1 MDKKELNEEVEIDLT
16 DLFKVFKKNIKM
28 IIILALLG
36 IIVSASYTTF
46 MVDKKYE
53 SLGSVLLKA
62 EVVDGTMDYNQLNS
76 NKTMVNNYIKLLQGN
91 NIQSQVADNLS
102 IPVSEVS
109 DSLSI
114 TNTTDTQIIEIAST
128 TTDAGLSKRIVDE
141 TISVFTTYVQEA
153 LDVTNVTIVDHP
165 EVNADPVSPSM
176 PKNMA
181 LGGVAGIVIALAYLV
196 ITYMLDTKIKNGEQ
210 AEQYLGIPLL
220 GSVPYYED

>member
-1 MDKKELNEEVEIDLT
+1 
-16 DLFKVFKKNIKM
+16 
-28 IIILALLG
+28 
-36 IIVSASYTTF
+36 
-46 MVDKKYE
+46 
-53 SLGSVLLKA
+53 
-62 EVVDGTMDYNQLNS
+62 
-76 NKTMVNNYIKLLQGN
+76 MVNNYIKLLQGN

-102 IPVSEVS
+102 IPVSQVS
-109 DSLSI
+109 KSLSI
-114 TNTTDTQIIEIAST
+114 SNTTDTQIIEIAST